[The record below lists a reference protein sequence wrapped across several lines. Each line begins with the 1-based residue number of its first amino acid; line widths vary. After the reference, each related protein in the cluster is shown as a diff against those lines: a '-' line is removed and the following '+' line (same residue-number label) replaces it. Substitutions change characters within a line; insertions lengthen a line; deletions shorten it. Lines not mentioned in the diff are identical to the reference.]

1 MPKAKNVLD
10 LEACAGGGFFL
21 RSVTRGMA
29 CGAYPARGWFTVPLE
44 FTLQRRTRGKKVDF
58 VRRIVFCV
66 SSLPDPVMCHLWHC
80 WREEGRCFIPI
91 KWNHD
96 VDSIAP
102 YRRSCSFGSRRQSVR
117 ALGFSEWS
125 PAEFRG
131 SVVNP

>member
-1 MPKAKNVLD
+1 MRRFPL
-10 LEACAGGGFFL
+10 CSHRFRSRGGGTGL
-21 RSVTRGMA
+21 RFGLSTCRSGSLCRWRLLSQICNARNGVWSIP
-29 CGAYPARGWFTVPLE
+29 GAWVVHRSFGVHPSEAH
-44 FTLQRRTRGKKVDF
+44 Q
-58 VRRIVFCV
+58 
-66 SSLPDPVMCHLWHC
+66 
-80 WREEGRCFIPI
+80 REEGRCFIPI